1 MEVLYAQCEEVFQGE
16 GHPDTILKS
25 LSKDQTIL
33 LKALLNQIT
42 QGPCDQPKPTS
53 PNELPLW
60 NAWKGLKKKSP
71 ADCKREFI
79 DLVVNSI
86 PSPQEL
92 SDMAS
97 SFRGSEGDRARL
109 QERLSSAQKALRLHG
124 IGEIS
129 TTGKTLTSSYVMTG
143 EESDGA
149 SEHETY
155 GFDEDENPGEY
166 ESSHL
171 FRSSSMPIH
180 DHEFQEPSPL
190 LQPATDRER
199 REESRAPREAT
210 LAQQIEELAR
220 YSNNALTRLET
231 LERDLAQLHRD
242 IQAKEQRTYWLLVAL
257 SSVSIPC
264 CILALWTV
272 LRRK

>member
-1 MEVLYAQCEEVFQGE
+1 M
-16 GHPDTILKS
+16 KS
-25 LSKDQTIL
+25 PPL
-33 LKALLNQIT
+33 
-42 QGPCDQPKPTS
+42 PCAAHLRS
-53 PNELPLW
+53 PFLDLPSSPAGIR

-143 EESDGA
+143 EYGGDLLRPAVASPHHPLLPLVCRESDGA

-155 GFDEDENPGEY
+155 GFDEDENPGES

-242 IQAKEQRTYWLLVAL
+242 IQAKEQRTYWLLVVWAEFI
-257 SSVSIPC
+257 VGP
-264 CILALWTV
+264 
-272 LRRK
+272 